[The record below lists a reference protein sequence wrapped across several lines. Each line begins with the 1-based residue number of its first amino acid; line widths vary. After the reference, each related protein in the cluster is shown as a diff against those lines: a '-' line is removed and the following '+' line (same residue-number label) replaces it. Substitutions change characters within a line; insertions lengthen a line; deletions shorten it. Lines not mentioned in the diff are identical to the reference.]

1 MTRYRYRAISSS
13 GDVVEDE
20 IDAEG
25 EEIVARQLQT
35 SGMLPMRICTA
46 DAGLLHRRS
55 LPRRSPGTC
64 VASREVAILT
74 RQIALL
80 LQAGL
85 PVDRSLEIAAE
96 LSEHSHTRRMIAR
109 ALDRVRG
116 GATLGDALAM
126 QGGAFPRLLI
136 GLARAGEA
144 AGKLDG
150 ALFHAADHLE
160 RELAL
165 GQRIRSALVYP
176 AVVIALAGVS
186 LVIMFTVVLPAFE
199 PIFQDAREELPVITQ
214 VVMTISEIIRAYGWA
229 MLAGLAAIA
238 ILAAWQR
245 QRPPARAWLDAIVL
259 RLPLVGRMVAG
270 LNVARISH
278 TLATLLANGVALV
291 PALGIARD
299 VVANAVI
306 ARALD
311 DSVRDVKEGEPL
323 SGPLNRSGVFP
334 PVAVHLIRVGEEAG
348 RLDDML
354 FKVAELLDRHTQLAT
369 ERLIA
374 LLVPAIT
381 IVLGTMVGAIIASIL
396 LAILSIYELAI

>member
-55 LPRRSPGTC
+55 LLRRTPGTR
-64 VASREVAILT
+64 VAGREVAILT

-85 PVDRSLEIAAE
+85 PVDRALEIAAE
-96 LSEHSHTRRMIAR
+96 LSEQSHTRRMIAR

-126 QGGAFPRLLI
+126 QGDAFPRLLI
-136 GLARAGEA
+136 GLTRAGEA

-176 AVVIALAGVS
+176 AVVIGLAGVS

-199 PIFQDAREELPVITQ
+199 PIFEGARDELPVITQ

-278 TLATLLANGVALV
+278 TLATLLASGVALV

-311 DSVRDVKEGEPL
+311 DSVRDVKEGQPL

>member
-20 IDAEG
+20 INAEG
-25 EEIVARQLQT
+25 EEIVVRQLQT
-35 SGMLPMRICTA
+35 SGMLPMRICAA

-55 LPRRSPGTC
+55 LPRRSHWNR
-64 VASREVAILT
+64 VAGREVAILT

-96 LSEHSHTRRMIAR
+96 LSEQSHTRRMIAR
-109 ALDRVRG
+109 VLDRVRG
-116 GATLGDALAM
+116 GATLGDALAT
-126 QGGAFPRLLI
+126 QANAFPRLLI

-144 AGKLDG
+144 AGKLDA

-165 GQRIRSALVYP
+165 GQRIRSALIYP
-176 AVVIALAGVS
+176 AVVMGLAGVC
-186 LVIMFTVVLPAFE
+186 LVIMFTVVLPAFDPVFE
-199 PIFQDAREELPVITQ
+199 GAREELPAITQ
-214 VVMTISEIIRAYGWA
+214 AVMIVGEIMRTHGWA
-229 MLAGLAAIA
+229 ILVGLAAIG
-238 ILAAWQR
+238 ILAAWQG
-245 QRPPARAWLDAIVL
+245 QRPPVRVRLDAVVL
-259 RLPLVGRMVAG
+259 RLPVVGKLAAE

-291 PALGIARD
+291 PALGIAKE
-299 VVANAVI
+299 VTANAVM
-306 ARALD
+306 ARVLD
-311 DSVRDVKEGEPL
+311 DSVRDVKEGQPL
-323 SGPLNRSGVFP
+323 SGPLNRSGIFP

-381 IVLGTMVGAIIASIL
+381 IVLGVMVGAIIASIL
-396 LAILSIYELAI
+396 LAILSVYELAV